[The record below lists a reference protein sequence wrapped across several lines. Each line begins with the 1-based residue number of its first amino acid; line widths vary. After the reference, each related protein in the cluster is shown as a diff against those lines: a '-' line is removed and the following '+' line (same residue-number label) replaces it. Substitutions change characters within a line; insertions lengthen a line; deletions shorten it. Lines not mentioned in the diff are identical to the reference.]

1 MFIAIEYIN
10 DDGTRH
16 SFTTLPGSRA
26 HREALEHEAAGV
38 CVVVEEVDLDD
49 SDMDFYFDR

>member
-1 MFIAIEYIN
+1 MFIAISYVR

-16 SFTTLPGSRA
+16 EFTCLPGSRA

-38 CVVVEEVDLDD
+38 CVAIVEIELDADLPL
-49 SDMDFYFDR
+49 